1 MVKLNEVLT
10 EYERQ
15 RVIESALQ
23 NIEAFNSLLQAFM
36 DLPEVEQLMDLIKE
50 EKDTDLYLVLTPEL
64 REEILALEQSIS
76 ENQEN
81 TSTIFNKL
89 DDI

>member
-1 MVKLNEVLT
+1 
-10 EYERQ
+10 
-15 RVIESALQ
+15 
-23 NIEAFNSLLQAFM
+23 M

-64 REEILALEQSIS
+64 RQEILALEQAIS

-89 DDI
+89 DDIQRLMDFLKH

>member
-1 MVKLNEVLT
+1 M
-10 EYERQ
+10 
-15 RVIESALQ
+15 IESALQ

-50 EKDTDLYLVLTPEL
+50 EKDTDLYLVLTPEIKV
-64 REEILALEQSIS
+64 EILALEQAIS

-81 TSTIFNKL
+81 TSTIFSKL
-89 DDI
+89 DEI

>member
-1 MVKLNEVLT
+1 
-10 EYERQ
+10 
-15 RVIESALQ
+15 
-23 NIEAFNSLLQAFM
+23 M

-76 ENQEN
+76 EN
-81 TSTIFNKL
+81 
-89 DDI
+89 

>member
-1 MVKLNEVLT
+1 
-10 EYERQ
+10 
-15 RVIESALQ
+15 
-23 NIEAFNSLLQAFM
+23 M

>member
-1 MVKLNEVLT
+1 
-10 EYERQ
+10 
-15 RVIESALQ
+15 
-23 NIEAFNSLLQAFM
+23 M

-50 EKDTDLYLVLTPEL
+50 EKDTELYLVLTPEL
-64 REEILALEQSIS
+64 RQEILALEQAIS

-89 DDI
+89 DDIQRLMDFLKHQTLLGAIAAKKGASRK